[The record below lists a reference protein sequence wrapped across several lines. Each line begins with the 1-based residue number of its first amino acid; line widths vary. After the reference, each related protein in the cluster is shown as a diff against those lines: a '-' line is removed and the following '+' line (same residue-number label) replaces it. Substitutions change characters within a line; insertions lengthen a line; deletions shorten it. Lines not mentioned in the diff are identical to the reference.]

1 MNVRAIVLAA
11 AALALC
17 ATPVAAQSSN
27 GQTGSSESGAQQGAN
42 GNQGQGSAEQGTSA
56 EEAAVDIQSEALVR
70 AYQREFVFLDN
81 EIRNLQQRLE
91 EVEERGKE
99 RVGAARD
106 ELEQL
111 EARLLELNSE
121 VERKNRQLDTL
132 QSQETNQ
139 SNADNALQS
148 IVEQGN
154 TRLQENDVP
163 TFSQATD
170 RNMEEMPRQDRLIA
184 EVQHIFDRSF
194 ELLNRFGSIRQEEG
208 SFFLQNGEEVDGTLV
223 HVGQVASFGVS
234 EGVGGTLAPAG
245 GGALRLVRPEQE
257 TTARRLARG
266 EQPAVLP
273 IFLYESLDELVETG
287 GETSFRQTVE
297 DSGVIGLIIIAI
309 GIASVLLIVTRSIIL
324 ARMGRSNKPRLEET
338 FEQIQGGSLEDAL
351 QEARRLPGAMGRVMV
366 STIRG
371 LQTDP
376 KNIEDII
383 SESVLNEQPALD
395 RFRSA
400 LSVFAAV
407 APLLG
412 LLGTVT
418 GMITTFDVIT
428 QYGTGDPQLLSGGIS
443 EALITTEFGLA
454 VAIPTLLIGN
464 LLSSWS
470 DRITSNIEV
479 SALRAANISGGY
491 EGAQRA

>member
-1 MNVRAIVLAA
+1 
-11 AALALC
+11 
-17 ATPVAAQSSN
+17 
-27 GQTGSSESGAQQGAN
+27 
-42 GNQGQGSAEQGTSA
+42 
-56 EEAAVDIQSEALVR
+56 
-70 AYQREFVFLDN
+70 
-81 EIRNLQQRLE
+81 
-91 EVEERGKE
+91 
-99 RVGAARD
+99 
-106 ELEQL
+106 
-111 EARLLELNSE
+111 
-121 VERKNRQLDTL
+121 
-132 QSQETNQ
+132 
-139 SNADNALQS
+139 
-148 IVEQGN
+148 
-154 TRLQENDVP
+154 
-163 TFSQATD
+163 
-170 RNMEEMPRQDRLIA
+170 
-184 EVQHIFDRSF
+184 
-194 ELLNRFGSIRQEEG
+194 
-208 SFFLQNGEEVDGTLV
+208 
-223 HVGQVASFGVS
+223 
-234 EGVGGTLAPAG
+234 
-245 GGALRLVRPEQE
+245 
-257 TTARRLARG
+257 
-266 EQPAVLP
+266 
-273 IFLYESLDELVETG
+273 
-287 GETSFRQTVE
+287 
-297 DSGVIGLIIIAI
+297 
-309 GIASVLLIVTRSIIL
+309 
-324 ARMGRSNKPRLEET
+324 
-338 FEQIQGGSLEDAL
+338 
-351 QEARRLPGAMGRVMV
+351 MGRVMV